1 MRGKT
6 ASRATVALVGLAVT
20 SLVTGCGQKYQR
32 VENDLSQPINCATAR
47 QDIQTLESQ
56 KVSKS
61 EEAAAGL
68 SYALPT
74 TVFIGAITGT
84 GGAQYEA
91 GTGEL
96 NRKIDDRIA
105 DIREQCKVD

>member
-6 ASRATVALVGLAVT
+6 ARRWTVALAGLVAV

-32 VENDLSQPINCATAR
+32 VENNLSQPINCATAR
-47 QDIQTLESQ
+47 QEIQTLESQ

-74 TVFIGAITGT
+74 TVFIGALTGT

-96 NRKIDDRIA
+96 NQKIDDRIA

>member
-1 MRGKT
+1 MPTRT
-6 ASRATVALVGLAVT
+6 RWAALVSAVAALV
-20 SLVTGCGQKYQR
+20 LVTGCARKYQKI
-32 VENDLSQPINCATAR
+32 EQSLDQPINCATAR

-61 EEAAAGL
+61 EEAAVGM

-74 TVFIGAITGT
+74 TVFIGALTGA
-84 GGAQYEA
+84 GGAQYEV
-91 GTGEL
+91 GTGEF

-105 DIREQCKVD
+105 AIREQCKVD

>member
-1 MRGKT
+1 MRGQT
-6 ASRATVALVGLAVT
+6 ASPAAVVFVGLAVV
-20 SLVTGCGQKYQR
+20 SLGTGCGQKYQR
-32 VENDLSQPINCATAR
+32 VENSLAQPVNCATAR

-56 KVSKS
+56 KVSKG

-74 TVFIGAITGT
+74 TVFIGALTGT